1 MEAVGSAS
9 PPRQELPSL
18 IGPALALGLL
28 TACAFSAGTH
38 LALAPEHLVESAALG
53 LGFLAAAALLLA
65 LGLGAYTRPHSVRI
79 PLLIALL
86 SAALIAAYIA
96 SRSVGLPILHPEPEP
111 MDAVGVTTKAAELVA
126 LILSLRLYRRNAACT
141 ARCETQWRT
150 RWTTIP

>member
-38 LALAPEHLVESAALG
+38 LALAPEHLVESAALR
-53 LGFLAAAALLLA
+53 LGCLPAAALLLA

-96 SRSVGLPILHPEPEP
+96 SRSVGLPILHPGREP
-111 MDAVGVTTKAAELVA
+111 G
-126 LILSLRLYRRNAACT
+126 
-141 ARCETQWRT
+141 
-150 RWTTIP
+150 